1 MTLLTSPHDVPDRSP
16 VIHRVTPTTLQEGMP
31 MYPPASA
38 WRILCSRTGGSIA
51 LVTFYRWLRNGRI
64 YSIRMGQRIFIPLP
78 ALEDA
83 IKQCLAGE
91 KF

>member
-1 MTLLTSPHDVPDRSP
+1 MTLLSIPEDKSDSAPVPKPASPAAAQD
-16 VIHRVTPTTLQEGMP
+16 GMP